1 MVERWRMGVAVGTL
15 SVHGGGRLVVSGHA
29 GEAARLVALAPP
41 DADISIEPTARS
53 TFENV
58 QRSLPFLLGA
68 EQVAVASDR
77 FHQRRALRY
86 FRTLEPNVATCVIA
100 AEYDW
105 RDGWWMDVGGAVY
118 ELLLRVRSAAMQLG
132 TRRHIR

>member
-1 MVERWRMGVAVGTL
+1 MALAVRTL
-15 SVHGGGRLVVSGHA
+15 SAHGGGRLVVSGHA

-41 DADISIEPTARS
+41 DADISSEPTARS

-58 QRSLPFLLGA
+58 ERSLPFLRRA

-77 FHQRRALRY
+77 FHQRRALHHLW
-86 FRTLEPNVATCVIA
+86 TLQPNIATCVVA
-100 AEYDW
+100 AEYGW

-118 ELLLRVRSAAMQLG
+118 GSLVRVRRAPMQL
-132 TRRHIR
+132 THRRRVR